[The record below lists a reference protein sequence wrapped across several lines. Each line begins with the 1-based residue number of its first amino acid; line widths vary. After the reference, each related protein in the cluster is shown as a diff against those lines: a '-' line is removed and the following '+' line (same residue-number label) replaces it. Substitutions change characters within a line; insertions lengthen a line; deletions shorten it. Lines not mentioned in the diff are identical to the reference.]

1 MLFFLPQKA
10 QKYTESFCGFLCPLW
25 QLILH
30 NLLNLSFNPLSN
42 TKLKP
47 MSLQQVFITFTIG
60 ALYIFGAAFTNN
72 RSSFPE
78 IKMPYKKAGLTQQ
91 QAAAHLLNRFS
102 YGIQPE
108 QIAEVV
114 NIGPDKWLQQQL
126 EANLPD
132 TELDRR
138 LQTFES
144 LSLSNEAI
152 VNTYLTPAQV
162 IRVAI
167 RNKLIPADSINNADR
182 EKYREQL
189 RLIQEKEG
197 LKPVQELHRQLIN
210 QKVLRAVYSNN
221 QLKEVLTDFWFNHF
235 NVSLTKGQC
244 QQYVMT
250 YERDAIRPYVLG
262 SFKDMLL
269 ATAKHPAMLEYLDNA
284 LSVSNDNER
293 ARRQQNNT
301 MLRVARERMETRL
314 NDTSMPGSAL
324 IQQTVA
330 ARRSQGLNENY
341 AREVMELHTLGV
353 DGGYTQK
360 DVTEVARSLTGWTVK
375 PMYKEGPA
383 RQLMENV
390 NQNQLERRGLLIDGD
405 FLFRGDKHDESPAT
419 ILGKQFN
426 GKDGYQEGV
435 QVLEM
440 LAEHTST
447 TRFIATKLA
456 KRFVADEPSADIIK
470 AVAKTFQETGGNIK
484 AMIITMVNH
493 PDFWS
498 KDALR
503 EKVKSPFEF
512 AISAIRATK
521 AQVMQPFQVYN
532 WCTKMGQRFY
542 YYQAPTGFPDRANFW
557 INSGALLSRMNFG
570 LALATQKI
578 PGIRMN
584 LLALNGNHEPESADD
599 ALRVY
604 SKLLLP
610 ERNQEENIK
619 RLTAMIR
626 DAQVEQKISAAAA
639 KIKTETAGDEM
650 EEQDLGRQATRS
662 KERNKTQVNNVMNNT
677 AATVAQVVGII
688 IGSPEFQRK

>member
-1 MLFFLPQKA
+1 
-10 QKYTESFCGFLCPLW
+10 
-25 QLILH
+25 
-30 NLLNLSFNPLSN
+30 
-42 TKLKP
+42 
-47 MSLQQVFITFTIG
+47 MSLQRIFKTFTIG
-60 ALYIFGAAFTNN
+60 ALFTVGAAFTNN
-72 RSSFPE
+72 KTGLPE
-78 IKMPYKKAGLTQQ
+78 IKMPYKKAGLTQH

-102 YGIQPE
+102 YGIQPGQVE
-108 QIAEVV
+108 EVV
-114 NIGPDKWLQQQL
+114 KMGLDKWLEQQL
-126 EANLPD
+126 DANLPD
-132 TELDRR
+132 TELTRR

-144 LSLSNEAI
+144 LSLSNEKI

-182 EKYREQL
+182 QKYREQL

-197 LKPVQELHRQLIN
+197 FKPVQELHRQLIN
-210 QKVLRAVYSNN
+210 QKVLRATYSNN

-235 NVSLTKGQC
+235 NVSLTKGQS

-262 SFKDMLL
+262 SFKEMLL

-293 ARRQQNNT
+293 TRRQQNNA
-301 MLRVARERMETRL
+301 MLRAARERVEARL
-314 NDTSMPGSAL
+314 NDTSMPGYAQV
-324 IQQTVA
+324 QQAVA
-330 ARRSQGLNENY
+330 ARRTQGLNENY

-353 DGGYTQK
+353 DGGYAQK
-360 DVTEVARSLTGWTVK
+360 DVTEVARALTGWTVK

-383 RQLMENV
+383 RQLVENL
-390 NQNQLERRGLLIDGD
+390 NAAQLERRGLMIEGD
-405 FLFRGDKHDESPAT
+405 FLFRGDKHDENLKS
-419 ILGKQFN
+419 ILGKQFT
-426 GKDGYQEGV
+426 GKDGYNEGV

-440 LAEHTST
+440 LATHTST
-447 TRFIATKLA
+447 AKFIATKLA
-456 KRFVADEPSADIIK
+456 RRFVADEPSSEIIK
-470 AVAKTFQETGGNIK
+470 ALAKTFQETGGNIK
-484 AMIITMVNH
+484 AMMITIVNH

-498 KDALR
+498 KNALR

-512 AISAIRATK
+512 TISALRATK
-521 AQVMQPFQVYN
+521 AQVMQPYQVYN

-557 INSGALLSRMNFG
+557 INSGSLLNRMNFG

-578 PGIRMN
+578 PGVRMN
-584 LLALNGNHEPESADD
+584 LLALNDNHEPESADD
-599 ALRVY
+599 ALRIY

-626 DAQVEQKISAAAA
+626 DAQVEQKISEAAS
-639 KIKTETAGDEM
+639 KIKTEMIEDEM
-650 EEQDLGRQATRS
+650 EEQDTRKQETRS
-662 KERNKTQVNNVMNNT
+662 KEGRKVQANNVMNMT

>member
-1 MLFFLPQKA
+1 
-10 QKYTESFCGFLCPLW
+10 
-25 QLILH
+25 
-30 NLLNLSFNPLSN
+30 
-42 TKLKP
+42 
-47 MSLQQVFITFTIG
+47 MSLRRIFKTFTIG
-60 ALYIFGAAFTNN
+60 ALFTIGAAFTNN
-72 RSSFPE
+72 KIGLPE

-102 YGIQPE
+102 FGIQPGQVE
-108 QIAEVV
+108 EVV
-114 NIGPDKWLQQQL
+114 KTGLDKWLQQQL
-126 EANLPD
+126 DADLPD
-132 TELDRR
+132 TELERR
-138 LQTFES
+138 LQAFES
-144 LSLSNEAI
+144 LNLSNEKI

-182 EKYREQL
+182 QKYREQL

-197 LKPVQELHRQLIN
+197 FKPVQELHRQLIN
-210 QKVLRAVYSNN
+210 QKVVRAVYSNN

-235 NVSLTKGQC
+235 NVSLTKGQS

-262 SFKDMLL
+262 SFKEMLL

-293 ARRQQNNT
+293 TRRQQNNA
-301 MLRVARERMETRL
+301 MLRAARERMEARL
-314 NDTSMPGSAL
+314 SDTSMPGGAL
-324 IQQTVA
+324 VQQAIA
-330 ARRSQGLNENY
+330 ARRTQGLNENY

-353 DGGYTQK
+353 DGGYMQK
-360 DVTEVARSLTGWTVK
+360 DVTEVARALTGWAVK

-383 RQLMENV
+383 RQLVENL
-390 NQNQLERRGLLIDGD
+390 NATQLERRGLMIEGD
-405 FLFRGDKHDESPAT
+405 FLFRGDKHDENPKS

-426 GKDGYQEGV
+426 GKDGYREGV

-440 LAEHTST
+440 LAAHSST
-447 TRFIATKLA
+447 AQFIATKLA
-456 KRFVADEPSADIIK
+456 RRFVADEPSSGIIQSL
-470 AVAKTFQETGGNIK
+470 AKTFQETGGNIK
-484 AMIITMVNH
+484 AMMITMVNH

-498 KDALR
+498 KNALR
-503 EKVKSPFEF
+503 EKIKSPFEF
-512 AISAIRATK
+512 SISALRATK
-521 AQVMQPFQVYN
+521 AEVMQPYQIYN

-557 INSGALLSRMNFG
+557 INSGSLLNRMNFG

-578 PGIRMN
+578 PGVRMN
-584 LLALNGNHEPESADD
+584 LLALNDNHEPESADD
-599 ALRVY
+599 ALRIY

-619 RLTAMIR
+619 RLTAMIS
-626 DAQVEQKISAAAA
+626 DAQVEQKINEAAS
-639 KIKTETAGDEM
+639 KIKTEMVEDEI
-650 EEQDLGRQATRS
+650 EGQEARRQEA
-662 KERNKTQVNNVMNNT
+662 RNKEGNKIQGINTMSKT